1 MSTAGA
7 PSRLQRLLGFL
18 RHDPTNPR
26 LIADAANAAVDEGEP
41 AQAAAL
47 LDSYARISP
56 LTPELM
62 NLRGLA
68 ALDAQRHDEARATF
82 EALLQTAPE
91 DPNLRFN
98 LAWCRSMLPDYEG
111 AAALLDDAVMDA
123 APRAP
128 WLRIQMLH
136 HLGRLEEALEVGQGL
151 AVRFPHDADLM
162 GALAAVALDAE
173 DLGLAADYARRAGD
187 QHDGLFERA
196 LAAYPQDARARLGK
210 GLALM
215 AQGASDEAC
224 GEIDRAAELFGRHL
238 GSWVAAGWAY
248 FVKGDYATSRAR
260 FETALAIDD
269 TFAEIHGGLAVLD
282 VMDGEIDR
290 ARRRIEVALRLDR
303 NCFSAALARVLILS
317 RQGDAASA
325 ARVRDIALN
334 TPIGAG
340 GRTIAQVMA
349 SFAAQPGRRRS

>member
-1 MSTAGA
+1 M
-7 PSRLQRLLGFL
+7 LQLNQ
-18 RHDPTNPR
+18 DQ
-26 LIADAANAAVDEGEP
+26 ADA
-41 AQAAAL
+41 
-47 LDSYARISP
+47 S
-56 LTPELM
+56 
-62 NLRGLA
+62 
-68 ALDAQRHDEARATF
+68 
-82 EALLQTAPE
+82 
-91 DPNLRFN
+91 
-98 LAWCRSMLPDYEG
+98 LP
-111 AAALLDDAVMDA
+111 
-123 APRAP
+123 
-128 WLRIQMLH
+128 
-136 HLGRLEEALEVGQGL
+136 
-151 AVRFPHDADLM
+151 
-162 GALAAVALDAE
+162 
-173 DLGLAADYARRAGD
+173 
-187 QHDGLFERA
+187 LFERA